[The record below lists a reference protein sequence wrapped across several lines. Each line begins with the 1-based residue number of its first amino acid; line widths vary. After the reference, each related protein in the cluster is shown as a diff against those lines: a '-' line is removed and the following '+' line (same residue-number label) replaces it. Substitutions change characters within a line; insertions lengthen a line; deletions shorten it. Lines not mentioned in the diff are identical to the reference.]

1 LRDHGRVAVTVVYE
15 CETCWARAATPE
27 GIEHQAIKRHPAEPV
42 IHRFEFPIVMQPSS
56 GMFGRV

>member
-1 LRDHGRVAVTVVYE
+1 VTVVYE